1 MTTNTTTH
9 RSGRQTEI
17 ATTTTIEATEH
28 RGYEVTSVIRCER
41 QFDGEYDSTIYHAVT
56 STGQYLL
63 INQTTYSA
71 LVA

>member
-1 MTTNTTTH
+1 MTTTTTH

-17 ATTTTIEATEH
+17 ATTTEIPTTEI

-41 QFDGEYDSTIYHAVT
+41 QFDGEYDTTIYHAVT

-63 INQTTYSA
+63 IDQTTYQA